1 MTVMP
6 APHDAAVDDAAV
18 PGTAAAGNPGPGT
31 PAGAQATGAHA
42 TGVPAAG
49 NPAGGGAAA
58 GGSPGSAAASPDGPS
73 PAGASPDG
81 PSPAT
86 GSPGAGTP
94 DSAAELAA
102 LRATCTRFLAWH
114 GAGRAADLLAT
125 IPPDTVTDHYGVGG
139 AVTELESEIMLVLGK
154 PAAVFLPSGTMAQQA
169 VLRVHADRRDRRV
182 VVFHP
187 ACHIDTHEGRG
198 YERLHQLTGRPAGAQ
213 DRLLT
218 LADLEQVAEPVGSLV
233 IELPQRDLGG
243 QQPGWAAL
251 QAQVSWARERG
262 VAVHLDGARLWE
274 SAAGYGKPPA
284 DIAALFD
291 TVYVSFYKGLG
302 ALPGCCVAG
311 PEDVVAEVREWRRRM
326 GGTLFGLW
334 PNAASALSCLARRL
348 PMMPRYLSHTRAIAD
363 ALRDLPGVTIVPDPP
378 QTPMLHLLLR
388 TTAEGFTAAARRL
401 AAGQGLWTWPAAM
414 STPDP
419 GTQRVELAVG
429 DATLALRPA
438 EVREIIRNLL
448 PGQPG

>member
-1 MTVMP
+1 MP
-6 APHDAAVDDAAV
+6 EPHDAAVDDPAV
-18 PGTAAAGNPGPGT
+18 PGAPAAGT
-31 PAGAQATGAHA
+31 PAA
-42 TGVPAAG
+42 
-49 NPAGGGAAA
+49 
-58 GGSPGSAAASPDGPS
+58 GSAAAGSRAGGRAPAGSPS
-73 PAGASPDG
+73 PG
-81 PSPAT
+81 PANAET
-86 GSPGAGTP
+86 
-94 DSAAELAA
+94 AADLAA
-102 LRATCTRFLAWH
+102 LRASCSRFLTWH

-125 IPPDTVTDHYGVGG
+125 IPPDTQTDRYGDGG
-139 AVTELESEIMLVLGK
+139 VVTELESEVMLVLGK

-169 VLRVHADRRDRRV
+169 VLRVHADRRQRRV
-182 VVFHP
+182 IVFHP

-198 YERLHQLTGRPAGAQ
+198 YERLHQLTGRPAGER

-218 LADLEQVAEPVGSLV
+218 VADLDQVAEPAGALV

-243 QQPGWAAL
+243 QQPDWAGL
-251 QAQVSWARERG
+251 QAQAGWARERG
-262 VAVHLDGARLWE
+262 AAAHLDGARLWE
-274 SAAGYGKPPA
+274 SAAGYGKPRA
-284 DIAALFD
+284 DVAALFD

-311 PEDVVAEVREWRRRM
+311 PEDIIAEVREWRRRM

-378 QTPMLHLLLR
+378 QTPLLHLLLR
-388 TTAEGFTAAARRL
+388 TTPEDFTAAARRL
-401 AAGQGLWTWPAAM
+401 ATEQRVWTWPAAM

-429 DATLALRPA
+429 DATLAMQPA
-438 EVREIIRNLL
+438 EVRDFVRALL
-448 PGQPG
+448 PG